1 MPHFSAGG
9 PRGDPT
15 EHLEL
20 QERSKADL
28 KRRRL
33 DVRLSLKERNR
44 SRGRALRQ
52 AARSTRPVL
61 TMRSGNLTEDPA
73 SYIRTAKDSNDETRA
88 IRQTPAILT
97 SGSKQF
103 RLDRVEV
110 L

>member
-1 MPHFSAGG
+1 MT
-9 PRGDPT
+9 DKT
-15 EHLEL
+15 
-20 QERSKADL
+20 RSPGAWA
-28 KRRRL
+28 RRL
-33 DVRLSLKERNR
+33 
-44 SRGRALRQ
+44 
-52 AARSTRPVL
+52 
-61 TMRSGNLTEDPA
+61 GNHTEDSA

>member
-1 MPHFSAGG
+1 
-9 PRGDPT
+9 
-15 EHLEL
+15 L
-20 QERSKADL
+20 
-28 KRRRL
+28 
-33 DVRLSLKERNR
+33 
-44 SRGRALRQ
+44 
-52 AARSTRPVL
+52 
-61 TMRSGNLTEDPA
+61 GNHNEDSA